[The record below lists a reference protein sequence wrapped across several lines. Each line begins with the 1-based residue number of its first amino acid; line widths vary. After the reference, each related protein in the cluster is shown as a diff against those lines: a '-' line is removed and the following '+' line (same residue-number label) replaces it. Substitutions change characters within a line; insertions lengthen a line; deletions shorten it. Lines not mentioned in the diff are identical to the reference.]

1 MWNYNNVQRTV
12 KDLYDWQQTHP
23 TAGRPRYLLSD
34 FTSVVDHVNDFWKD
48 YKHNHIM
55 YDSYFARRYKNFRF
69 YGQNIDDDN
78 PVDEVYTDWINAV
91 TTFLMMNDKK
101 YTELYKIETLNEST
115 SPTGDYH
122 ITETKSGTRSID
134 TEYVSGSR
142 QDSSTDNI
150 GAESGTVI
158 DSTKAYNSSEFLE
171 VGKSVST
178 TQPRTDT
185 SSISKGQQTDTEDK
199 DYTEN
204 HTITT
209 TGTKDNPSENLEKY
223 KEVWSHFSFYS
234 MVFDDICKE
243 LLLV

>member
-12 KDLYDWQQTHP
+12 KDLYNWQMSLDDGQDH
-23 TAGRPRYLLSD
+23 YLLSD
-34 FTSVVDHVNDFWKD
+34 FSSTSLTSDFWDEYKD
-48 YKHNHIM
+48 NHEY
-55 YDSYFARRYKNFRF
+55 YDWFFARRYGSFRI
-69 YGQNIDDDN
+69 YGQDIDDDN
-78 PVDEVYTDWINAV
+78 PVADVYADFIQAV
-91 TTFLMMNDKK
+91 KIHLMLNDKK
-101 YTELYKIETLNEST
+101 YTELYKIETLNESV

-158 DSTKAYNSSEFLE
+158 DSTKAYNSTEFLE